1 MIADEQPVSETEF
14 DALPEHKDTC
24 TEEQFVTAEDGSV
37 DIEPAEVHT
46 EPDNQNELT
55 HFKTESPNPHHMLNQ
70 SMMYVVHH
78 RLCNKVV
85 CCELGK

>member
-24 TEEQFVTAEDGSV
+24 TEEQFVTVEDGSV

-55 HFKTESPNPHHMLNQ
+55 HFKTESPNPASHAKPVNDVRSSSSL
-70 SMMYVVHH
+70 V
-78 RLCNKVV
+78 
-85 CCELGK
+85 